1 MTKIFIIL
9 IISINISFADDDCLF
24 FKYCGG
30 SGGSRSAKSL
40 PSNSAA
46 SSLNPSNVSSV
57 KGFGVETLYQKG
69 NPLNFNIVSGNGK
82 VGALIS
88 PSLEN
93 SFFGNRSV
101 EIDDL
106 SYTRRLNKKQ
116 FDNSKLNLSVG
127 MKILSKKYIGIDLGL
142 SAKRNPDIKKI
153 NPGAG
158 INGRV
163 AFLHFGAYFY
173 QDDLKINLVDYVNP
187 YTNVLYSTIY
197 GSSIYQ
203 EKFSVETYT
212 MGTNIRNLS
221 IDTGVIKTRYKFYGE
236 NTRIYLYSSSYSYRK
251 FLFNVAIRKE
261 YSPNLAFYNG
271 NMILMRKKSDY
282 YYGVQYSVNNYFV
295 LGLQYNNFLLNEWS
309 GTLTIYF

>member
-1 MTKIFIIL
+1 MIKTLVLLFL
-9 IISINISFADDDCLF
+9 SVNVSFANDDCLF
-24 FKYCGG
+24 FKYCGD
-30 SGGSRSAKSL
+30 SGGSRPSKSL

-46 SSLNPSNVSSV
+46 SSLNPSSISGV

-82 VGALIS
+82 VGALVS

-93 SFFGNRSV
+93 SFFGNRTV
-101 EIDDL
+101 EIDEL
-106 SYTRRLNKKQ
+106 AYIRRVNKKQ

-127 MKILSKKYIGIDLGL
+127 AKLLNKKHFGIDLGVSL
-142 SAKRNPDIKKI
+142 KRNPDIKNI

-158 INGRV
+158 INGRL

-173 QDDLKINLVDYVNP
+173 QDDLKINLFNYVNP
-187 YTNVLYSTIY
+187 YTNVLYSTIH
-197 GSSIYQ
+197 GNSTYQ

-212 MGTNIRNLS
+212 LGTNIRNLS
-221 IDTGVIKTRYKFYGE
+221 LDTGIIKTRYKFYGE
-236 NTRIYLYSSSYSYRK
+236 NTRIYLYSSSYTYKK
-251 FLFNVAIRKE
+251 FLFNFAIRKE

-271 NMILMRKKSDY
+271 NMILMHKKSDY
-282 YYGVQYSVNNYFV
+282 YYGTQYLINKYFV